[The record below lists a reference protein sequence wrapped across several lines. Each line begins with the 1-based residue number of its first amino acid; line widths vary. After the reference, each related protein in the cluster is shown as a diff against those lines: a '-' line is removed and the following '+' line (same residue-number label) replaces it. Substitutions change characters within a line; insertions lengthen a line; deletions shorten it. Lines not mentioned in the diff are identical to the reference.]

1 MLRTVST
8 VRPVTSR
15 TRART
20 STGLCPRVVADQ
32 PTMEC
37 DHLGC
42 FSAFCVERLL
52 EYGKCAWVYRAEVT
66 MQLFEGTKKDKG
78 CLKTWC
84 WRNCFARPC
93 KTEVRICSFCC
104 YGGIL
109 KCFVFKKYLT
119 NCNSVYMITS
129 GSYQHYWWYIQYCIY
144 YDNVPVLIK
153 KLDGCPFCFIDLS
166 LKNKHKK
173 QHK

>member
-42 FSAFCVERLL
+42 FLL
-52 EYGKCAWVYRAEVT
+52 FV
-66 MQLFEGTKKDKG
+66 LKD
-78 CLKTWC
+78 
-84 WRNCFARPC
+84 
-93 KTEVRICSFCC
+93 
-104 YGGIL
+104 
-109 KCFVFKKYLT
+109 YL
-119 NCNSVYMITS
+119 SME
-129 GSYQHYWWYIQYCIY
+129 
-144 YDNVPVLIK
+144 NVPEYME
-153 KLDGCPFCFIDLS
+153 
-166 LKNKHKK
+166 LK
-173 QHK
+173 

>member
-52 EYGKCAWVYRAEVT
+52 EYGKCA
-66 MQLFEGTKKDKG
+66 
-78 CLKTWC
+78 
-84 WRNCFARPC
+84 
-93 KTEVRICSFCC
+93 
-104 YGGIL
+104 
-109 KCFVFKKYLT
+109 
-119 NCNSVYMITS
+119 
-129 GSYQHYWWYIQYCIY
+129 
-144 YDNVPVLIK
+144 
-153 KLDGCPFCFIDLS
+153 
-166 LKNKHKK
+166 
-173 QHK
+173 